1 MSGPRVWVDENDL
14 RAAIRLAEGVMK
26 LAELPHHEDDLDFG
40 LLWDALARLRVALD
54 PPPPPPLRPYR
65 ACMQGHGA

>member
-14 RAAIRLAEGVMK
+14 RLLVDMALAY
-26 LAELPHHEDDLDFG
+26 DDEITNDMRV
-40 LLWDALARLRVALD
+40 ARLRVKAQLD
-54 PPPPPPLRPYR
+54 QSPPPPLRPYR

>member
-14 RAAIRLAEGVMK
+14 RLVLGVVKADDAWLVGCRSDEMRAALGRIK
-26 LAELPHHEDDLDFG
+26 DQ
-40 LLWDALARLRVALD
+40 LD
-54 PPPPPPLRPYR
+54 PPPPLPLRPYR